1 MITLKYK
8 YGDIIYCKNYLI
20 LDNEPFPM
28 QILSYDEKKEK
39 YLCIDTSEY
48 SPCDVGTIIYLI
60 AESDLEYFEKIDEAY
75 SKEIKKIYNSLFQ
88 ENTDTRYFNIY
99 EVTEKGEVVLYRKT
113 PLHRKE
119 FYIPT
124 R

>member
-1 MITLKYK
+1 MKYK

-39 YLCIDTSEY
+39 YLCVFASEY
-48 SPCDVGTIIYLI
+48 SPGDIGTCIYLI
-60 AESDLEYFEKIDEAY
+60 AESNLEYFEKVDEAY
-75 SKEIKKIYNSLFQ
+75 SKEIKRIFNPLFPK
-88 ENTDTRYFNIY
+88 NMDIRYFDID
-99 EVTEKGEVVLYRKT
+99 EITDKGEVVVYRKT